1 MAENTGKTTGSMI
14 AAIQSA
20 QKAVGSAITGGA
32 AATVGAD
39 NGSLSVLEDL
49 RSIGQENEKNT
60 QSLLD
65 TMKAMFVFDK
75 EAFRRERDQARELAK
90 EKQIAASNSSIELPT
105 KSEATGDMGPKGLA
119 ALAALAVFAKSI
131 GVEDVLRLP
140 QQVKNIKGMATFAKG
155 IGTIATFGLGPKVI
169 DDMKAA
175 VKATKV
181 NPKVL
186 QSATDIGTKGILD
199 KLKSPFKSISDSY
212 TKGVNT
218 IAENFNKFKLMITE
232 NKIIATL
239 TKTFKEAFASIK
251 AVFMPIINTVKGLF
265 GEGGSFMKSID
276 GILEP
281 IKKLGRFIG
290 KLFLPITLILGVI
303 DGVQG
308 FMKEYGETGSIVD
321 GIRGAVV
328 GIVDGFIGSFVR
340 LITNLIGMALEYLG
354 LNNLGK
360 YIKEF
365 GEMLTGNFSKAIGG
379 IVDFVMGIFTLDVDR
394 IWKGLKNVTGGVAG
408 FFLGLITAPI
418 DMAINFV
425 KDIFNFGDPNKP
437 FSLKDFFLGKDG
449 PVMSAWNWFKGLF
462 TFDFESL
469 KQKLFDMGSIL
480 KGLGA
485 GGIAAAKAILP
496 GGESPAE
503 AFKRVFDSYTKGNEV
518 EAEPIGTDPIAKSTV
533 QTVKGDVTETTY
545 KTNTINE
552 GAKSQTG
559 NLNVVDQSIKTVNN
573 TSSSKNETYVG
584 KLDTGIDTYHD
595 RNSWAF
601 GA

>member
-1 MAENTGKTTGSMI
+1 MKSLD
-14 AAIQSA
+14 AILTPL
-20 QKAVGSAITGGA
+20 K
-32 AATVGAD
+32 TVG
-39 NGSLSVLEDL
+39 
-49 RSIGQENEKNT
+49 K
-60 QSLLD
+60 
-65 TMKAMFVFDK
+65 
-75 EAFRRERDQARELAK
+75 
-90 EKQIAASNSSIELPT
+90 
-105 KSEATGDMGPKGLA
+105 
-119 ALAALAVFAKSI
+119 
-131 GVEDVLRLP
+131 
-140 QQVKNIKGMATFAKG
+140 
-155 IGTIATFGLGPKVI
+155 
-169 DDMKAA
+169 
-175 VKATKV
+175 
-181 NPKVL
+181 
-186 QSATDIGTKGILD
+186 
-199 KLKSPFKSISDSY
+199 
-212 TKGVNT
+212 
-218 IAENFNKFKLMITE
+218 
-232 NKIIATL
+232 
-239 TKTFKEAFASIK
+239 
-251 AVFMPIINTVKGLF
+251 
-265 GEGGSFMKSID
+265 
-276 GILEP
+276 
-281 IKKLGRFIG
+281 FIG
-290 KLFLPITLILGVI
+290 KLFLPITLILGVL
-303 DGVQG
+303 DGISG
-308 FMKEYGETGSIVD
+308 FTKEYENTGSIVD

-328 GIVDGFIGSFVR
+328 GIVDGFIGTFVR
-340 LITNLIGMALEYLG
+340 LITNLVGMALEYLG
-354 LNNLGK
+354 LENLGQ
-360 YIKEF
+360 YIKDF
-365 GEMLTGNFSKAIGG
+365 GVKLTGDFSKAIGG

-584 KLDTGIDTYHD
+584 KLDTGIDSYHD
-595 RNSWAF
+595 RSSWAF